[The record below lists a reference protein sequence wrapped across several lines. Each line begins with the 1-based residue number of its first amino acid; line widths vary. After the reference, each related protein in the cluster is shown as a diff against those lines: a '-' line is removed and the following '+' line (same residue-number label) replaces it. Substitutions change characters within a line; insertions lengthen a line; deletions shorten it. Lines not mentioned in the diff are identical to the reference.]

1 MPTSGTIEAVPHAAF
16 ARATARW
23 PSGANRPSP
32 PNGAVSTGRESGMPS
47 TWVLVSGAV
56 TPLIGRGL
64 ITQRVNASRF
74 ARSVCS
80 VPAPLSR

>member
-1 MPTSGTIEAVPHAAF
+1 
-16 ARATARW
+16 
-23 PSGANRPSP
+23 
-32 PNGAVSTGRESGMPS
+32 MPS
-47 TWVLVSGAV
+47 TSVLVSGAV